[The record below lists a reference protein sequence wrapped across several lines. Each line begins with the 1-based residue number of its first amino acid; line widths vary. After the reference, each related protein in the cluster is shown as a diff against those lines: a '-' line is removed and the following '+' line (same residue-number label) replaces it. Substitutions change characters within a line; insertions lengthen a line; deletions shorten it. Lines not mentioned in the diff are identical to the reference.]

1 MSITDITFL
10 FIFLPILWTT
20 YLVKT
25 EWQKYIL
32 LLLSLFFY
40 ACGSPQYFVI
50 FLMAVVVNTTL
61 GYGIN
66 IKETEIKLGITIKKI
81 ISQICLGIGIVF
93 NVSLLFYY
101 KYYDFAVDNINHIFS
116 THFHARNLLLPLGI
130 SFFVFKAISFLVD
143 VYRERISLKR
153 NPVYPALYLSFFAQI
168 SSGPI
173 CRYGDFYCIYEQK
186 MSLKEKLANIT
197 DGGYLFVR
205 GFVKKMILANVLSHI
220 TTEVFAMDIIDT
232 SKILLWLGAISF
244 SLQLYYDFSGYSDMA
259 IGIGQMFGIYCPEN
273 FNYPYMTTSVSEFWR
288 RWHIS
293 LGNWFKEYIYFPLGG
308 SRVDSKIRLY
318 FNLLV
323 VWLLT
328 GIWHGA
334 NWNFVAWGLFYFVII
349 AFEKGTNL
357 PNMLKSKVMKTVYR
371 VLTLLFINFQWV
383 LFNSV
388 DLHSGLRY
396 IKHMLISPA
405 NALADKR
412 AAILFGEY
420 GVFVVAGM
428 IFSMPIIPWIKK
440 QSEKNKVTYAVVNV
454 VFATILCGLF
464 VWAISFVVSGQ
475 NNPFLYANF

>member
-1 MSITDITFL
+1 
-10 FIFLPILWTT
+10 
-20 YLVKT
+20 
-25 EWQKYIL
+25 
-32 LLLSLFFY
+32 
-40 ACGSPQYFVI
+40 
-50 FLMAVVVNTTL
+50 
-61 GYGIN
+61 
-66 IKETEIKLGITIKKI
+66 
-81 ISQICLGIGIVF
+81 
-93 NVSLLFYY
+93 
-101 KYYDFAVDNINHIFS
+101 
-116 THFHARNLLLPLGI
+116 
-130 SFFVFKAISFLVD
+130 
-143 VYRERISLKR
+143 
-153 NPVYPALYLSFFAQI
+153 
-168 SSGPI
+168 
-173 CRYGDFYCIYEQK
+173 